1 MMVSVC
7 LMTRPQEIK
16 ADISESVWQ
25 NYNGEIVFYDEPS
38 ECFIYQTMDVKKT
51 SSVFLPDDRDRVFKD
66 QKDIDPTDGLHGGS
80 HFYVGGNL
88 TVMCMW
94 MQVRYLLTRKW
105 SYDGKQREYIIVPL
119 SQYDSTKK
127 KSMTPK
133 MRRETMS
140 GSQLI

>member
-1 MMVSVC
+1 MFHLPDHGCQENIKC
-7 LMTRPQEIK
+7 L
-16 ADISESVWQ
+16 
-25 NYNGEIVFYDEPS
+25 
-38 ECFIYQTMDVKKT
+38 
-51 SSVFLPDDRDRVFKD
+51 LPDDRDRVFKD

-80 HFYVGGNL
+80 HFYVGESDGHVYVDAGTIPVN
-88 TVMCMW
+88 
-94 MQVRYLLTRKW
+94 QKW

-127 KSMTPK
+127 SMTPK